1 MNFYQAFDSIKES
14 IKNFDSSKFSGDF
27 AIQLTMTNKDCG
39 GIFYIEYK
47 NGTLNVEPYN
57 YYDHNVD
64 VTASYNDL
72 CKALSGALNLKTAAE
87 KGKIAF
93 SGDSGIFEAFV
104 SAISFAPAEKKAPK
118 KTAPKKTTAKKTA
131 KKTAKETA
139 KKPAKETAKSV
150 TEKAVKTAKETAE
163 KVEQTVKSAAEKAE
177 KTVQE
182 TAKKAKET
190 IKATAEKSKATAKK
204 GQKK

>member
-131 KKTAKETA
+131 KETA

>member
-118 KTAPKKTTAKKTA
+118 KTAPKKTTV

-190 IKATAEKSKATAKK
+190 IKATAEKSKATVKK

>member
-93 SGDSGIFEAFV
+93 SGDSGIFEAVV

-131 KKTAKETA
+131 KETA
-139 KKPAKETAKSV
+139 KKPAKSV

-190 IKATAEKSKATAKK
+190 IKATAEKSKATVKK

>member
-27 AIQLTMTNKDCG
+27 AIQLTMTNKVCG

-131 KKTAKETA
+131 KETA
-139 KKPAKETAKSV
+139 KKPAKSV

-190 IKATAEKSKATAKK
+190 IKATAEKSKATVKK

>member
-131 KKTAKETA
+131 KETA
-139 KKPAKETAKSV
+139 KKPAKSV

-190 IKATAEKSKATAKK
+190 IKATAEKSKATVKK

>member
-131 KKTAKETA
+131 KETA
-139 KKPAKETAKSV
+139 KKP
-150 TEKAVKTAKETAE
+150 
-163 KVEQTVKSAAEKAE
+163 
-177 KTVQE
+177 
-182 TAKKAKET
+182 AKET

>member
-131 KKTAKETA
+131 KETA
-139 KKPAKETAKSV
+139 KKPAKETAKAV

>member
-72 CKALSGALNLKTAAE
+72 CKALSGALNLKIAAE

-104 SAISFAPAEKKAPK
+104 SAISFVPAEKKAPK

-131 KKTAKETA
+131 KETA
-139 KKPAKETAKSV
+139 KKPAKETAKAV

>member
-87 KGKIAF
+87 KGKITF

-104 SAISFAPAEKKAPK
+104 SAINFAPAEKKAPK

-131 KKTAKETA
+131 KETA
-139 KKPAKETAKSV
+139 KKPAKETAKAV

-177 KTVQE
+177 KTMQE